1 MLMYYK
7 RHMQVASGYAK
18 RSYVCMYV
26 CPSCIEFY
34 LHTVLR
40 ASGLTAKDANGIH
53 DIPELTPYYFV

>member
-1 MLMYYK
+1 MAMLSI
-7 RHMQVASGYAK
+7 A
-18 RSYVCMYV
+18 MYV

-53 DIPELTPYYFV
+53 DIPELTPCYFIYSIVPMFNYRPE